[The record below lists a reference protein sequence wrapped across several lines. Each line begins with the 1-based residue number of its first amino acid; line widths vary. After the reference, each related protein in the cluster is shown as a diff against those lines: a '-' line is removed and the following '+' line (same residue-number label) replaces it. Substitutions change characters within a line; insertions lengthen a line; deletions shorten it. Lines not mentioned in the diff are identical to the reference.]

1 MEGNDDDQQPMKP
14 TIDYNQQQ
22 LEGSQPIELPQV
34 ESKHRQVGVVG
45 NKKQSV
51 NIVSDN
57 RLLNENDSQNSNSY
71 GQLPRNESIG
81 TIGMSKGQGGLSQPR
96 GSVGPRVISKVR
108 GEKVMHVY
116 QNANNK

>member
-1 MEGNDDDQQPMKP
+1 MEGQN
-14 TIDYNQQQ
+14 
-22 LEGSQPIELPQV
+22 IELPNL
-34 ESKHRQVGVVG
+34 EGKHRQMGMG
-45 NKKQSV
+45 SLGGKKGSV
-51 NIVSDN
+51 NVVSDN

-81 TIGMSKGQGGLSQPR
+81 HGMKGQGGGMSQPR

-116 QNANNK
+116 